1 MALRDNPFDH
11 LRLSRDAE
19 MAGQAFGFEDVE
31 ALPAQISQ
39 ASHWLTWAAGIVLV
53 AGGLTFAMM

>member
-1 MALRDNPFDH
+1 MALRGNPFDH
-11 LRLSRDAE
+11 QRLSRDAE

-31 ALPAQISQ
+31 ALPAQMSQ
-39 ASHWLTWAAGIVLV
+39 ASHWLAWAAGIVLV